1 MPAVVTE
8 GASETRARHEVP
20 VLTSGLSSAEQRDE
34 ILQLQT
40 RDAETRLSAV
50 FPIYALV
57 GPGPSHNRKFRSKR
71 RVQSFSS
78 HAAGID
84 IRHTISRGEANPAGY
99 NSP

>member
-20 VLTSGLSSAEQRDE
+20 VL
-34 ILQLQT
+34 
-40 RDAETRLSAV
+40 
-50 FPIYALV
+50 
-57 GPGPSHNRKFRSKR
+57 GPSHNRKFRSKR